1 MDRHL
6 IAYLALAILLLGLAA
21 VAVRAFYRS
30 RTQVLKR
37 SRRAERARFAARA
50 QRRTEGDPLA
60 D

>member
-21 VAVRAFYRS
+21 VAVRAYYHSRS
-30 RTQVLKR
+30 QVLKR
-37 SRRAERARFAARA
+37 SRRAERARWAARA
-50 QRRTEGDPLA
+50 QDPSEEGPLA